1 MYRQALGVVTD
12 VEYVVLTPSVEP
24 PPNGNGEPPL
34 PPPTKFPWVLPASL
48 ISGLF
53 LFVLGSKT

>member
-24 PPNGNGEPPL
+24 PPNGNGEPPT
-34 PPPTKFPWVLPASL
+34 PPPDWTMVAILGLVSL
-48 ISGLF
+48 LVISG
-53 LFVLGSKT
+53 SK